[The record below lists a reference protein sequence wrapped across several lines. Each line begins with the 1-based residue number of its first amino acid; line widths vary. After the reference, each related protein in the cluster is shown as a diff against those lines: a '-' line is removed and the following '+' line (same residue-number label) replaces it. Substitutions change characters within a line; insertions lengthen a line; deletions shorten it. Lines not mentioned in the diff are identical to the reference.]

1 MQQKIH
7 MQDQVSDRVDLIMKD
22 HKWLTH
28 VIEDLM
34 TFGLILI
41 ILAIG
46 IIW

>member
-7 MQDQVSDRVDLIMKD
+7 MQDQVNDRVEMIMKD

-28 VIEDLM
+28 VIEDCM
-34 TFGLILI
+34 TFGLIAT